1 MVYEGTAV
9 SDGAAIGNVF
19 QYRPCGRSV
28 EESFIEAGKVEE
40 SIQAYREVLKKA
52 EAELQILAED
62 KELEEEQRK
71 IFQAH
76 IDIVQDEAM
85 GEEIEEEIRENL
97 FSPEYAVQTVY
108 ARYIAVISKAKDAL
122 IRERAAD
129 LKDVSLRMI
138 RLLSGK
144 EENGLAS
151 LPGDVIL
158 IAHDLLP
165 SDTAAMQKE
174 HVLAIVT
181 EIGGYTSHMA
191 ILARNYGIPAVLGV
205 PDILIHTE
213 NGEKIAVD
221 AHTGKVL
228 TNLTQAQEKQ
238 YQVMRDEYLK
248 KKNDMKQYIGVE
260 PVTADGTKIEVCL
273 NIGSADKN
281 ELELE
286 KYTDG
291 VGLFRTEF
299 LYMSKK
305 KLPTEEE
312 QFAVYKKVAEIFGE
326 RPVIIRTLDIG
337 GDKKLDYLELP
348 QEDNPF
354 LGLRALRLCF
364 EMKPIFKT
372 QLRAILRAGYYGN
385 IWIMFPMVGSI
396 GDIRFAKEIVQEV
409 RAELEEEK
417 IPYGRHVKVGIMVE
431 IPSIALMADIAAS
444 EVDFASIGTNDLCQ
458 YLMAVDR
465 LNPSVAKYYQSFH
478 PAMFRLIKQIVE
490 AFTRQ
495 GKPVSVCGEM
505 GGNPQ
510 AVALLAGLGIRKFSM
525 NASSIASV
533 KKMIS
538 QLNICKAQRMSRTV
552 LELSTAVQVENYLN
566 SEFLE

>member
-221 AHTGKVL
+221 AHAGKVL

-326 RPVIIRTLDIG
+326 RPVVIRTLDIG

>member
-221 AHTGKVL
+221 AHSGKVL

-326 RPVIIRTLDIG
+326 RQVIIRTLDIG

-409 RAELEEEK
+409 RDELEEEK